1 MADLKVLPSEV
12 DGWDVVNIED
22 GVAITNHPTREAAEE
37 AARMRA
43 AEDSMS
49 EEGEGRVIVDTEHAH
64 GIDDDQR
71 GVKAAFFSLG
81 GLLAMVALIAV
92 TIAVI
97 AALTGF
103 GS

>member
-1 MADLKVLPSEV
+1 MADLKVQRSEV
-12 DGWDVVNIED
+12 DGWDVVNAED
-22 GVAITNHPTREAAEE
+22 GVAVTNHPTREAAEE

-43 AEDSMS
+43 PEDSIS
-49 EEGEGRVIVDTEHAH
+49 EESEGDVVVDTEHVH

-81 GLLAMVALIAV
+81 GLLAAV
-92 TIAVI
+92 TLLAIAIALI
-97 AALTGF
+97 AALTNF

>member
-1 MADLKVLPSEV
+1 MTDLRVQPSEV
-12 DGWDVVNIED
+12 DGWDVVNTED
-22 GVAITNHPTREAAEE
+22 GVAVTNHPTRETAEA

-43 AEDSMS
+43 AEDSIS
-49 EEGEGRVIVDTEHAH
+49 EDDEGRVIVDSEHTH

-81 GLLAMVALIAV
+81 GLLALVTLIAV
-92 TIAVI
+92 TVALV
-97 AALTGF
+97 AALTDF

>member
-1 MADLKVLPSEV
+1 MADLKVVRNEV
-12 DGWDVVNIED
+12 DGWDVVNVED
-22 GVAITNHPTREAAEE
+22 GVAVTNHPTLQAAEE

-43 AEDSMS
+43 EEDSIS
-49 EEGEGRVIVDTEHAH
+49 EDAEGNVIVAPDETH

-71 GVKAAFFSLG
+71 GVKTAFFSLG
-81 GLLAMVALIAV
+81 GLLALVTLIAATVAL
-92 TIAVI
+92 I

>member
-1 MADLKVLPSEV
+1 MADLKVVRSEV

-22 GVAITNHPTREAAEE
+22 GVAVTNHRTLEAAEE

-43 AEDSMS
+43 QEDSIS
-49 EEGEGRVIVDTEHAH
+49 EESEGDVIVATDETHR
-64 GIDDDQR
+64 IDDDQQ
-71 GVKAAFFSLG
+71 GVKTAFFSLG
-81 GLLAMVALIAV
+81 GLLVVVTVIAV
-92 TIAVI
+92 TVAVV